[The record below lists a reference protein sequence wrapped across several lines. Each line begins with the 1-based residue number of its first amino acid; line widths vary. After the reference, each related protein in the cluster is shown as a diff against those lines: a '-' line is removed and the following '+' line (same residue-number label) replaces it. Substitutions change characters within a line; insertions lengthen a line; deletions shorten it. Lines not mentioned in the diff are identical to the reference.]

1 MQSIVKGK
9 AEYRVLENFY
19 FVGMVGFHR
28 GICGSLDA
36 MLCYWFAAGLIKE
49 ELVEKGREEIAE
61 NRERRKAEHRVLEN
75 FYYVFFV
82 L

>member
-1 MQSIVKGK
+1 M
-9 AEYRVLENFY
+9 YRVLENFY

-36 MLCYWFAAGLIKE
+36 MLCCWFVVGLIKE
-49 ELVEKGREEIAE
+49 ELVEKGKEEMAE
-61 NRERRKAEHRVLEN
+61 NRERRNVEHRVLEN

-82 L
+82 IYIF